1 MNNLE
6 STMKN
11 IQMVDLNSQYLNI
24 KSEIDDAIAS
34 VISSSHFIKGEVV
47 TDFECNL
54 AKAIGVKHVI
64 TVGNGTDALQIA
76 LMALDLK
83 PGDEVIVPDFT
94 FIATVE
100 VVALL
105 GLKPVLVDVD
115 YCSMTIDVSKLESAI
130 TPRTRAII
138 PVHLFGQNA
147 NMEVIMNIARKYN
160 LFVVEDACQSIATK
174 YFFSNGTVK
183 YSGTIGHLGCTS
195 FFPSKNLGCFGDG
208 GAIFTDDDELA
219 CRARI
224 VANHGSLKK
233 YHHIA
238 VGVNSRLDSIQAA
251 VLNVKLKHLQSY
263 ISARQGAA
271 RYYDAALKNISA
283 LLIPNRMSFS
293 EHTFH
298 QYTLRCV
305 GCNRDSL
312 KNALA
317 EKNVPSMVYYPIPI
331 HEQEAYKDLCV
342 NMLPDSSSA
351 VSSLLARQVLSI
363 PMHTELDESQLSYIV
378 NTIVSSIQ

>member
-1 MNNLE
+1 M
-6 STMKN
+6 
-11 IQMVDLNSQYLNI
+11 
-24 KSEIDDAIAS
+24 
-34 VISSSHFIKGEVV
+34 
-47 TDFECNL
+47 
-54 AKAIGVKHVI
+54 
-64 TVGNGTDALQIA
+64 
-76 LMALDLK
+76 
-83 PGDEVIVPDFT
+83 
-94 FIATVE
+94 
-100 VVALL
+100 
-105 GLKPVLVDVD
+105 
-115 YCSMTIDVSKLESAI
+115 
-130 TPRTRAII
+130 
-138 PVHLFGQNA
+138 
-147 NMEVIMNIARKYN
+147 
-160 LFVVEDACQSIATK
+160 
-174 YFFSNGTVK
+174 
-183 YSGTIGHLGCTS
+183 
-195 FFPSKNLGCFGDG
+195 GCFGDG

-251 VLNVKLKHLQSY
+251 VLNVKLKYLQSY
-263 ISARQGAA
+263 ISARQCAA

-342 NMLPDSSSA
+342 SMLPDSSSA